1 MKKYFVTLLLLT
13 MGLASVCAG
22 GKKEAME
29 ESAQSDNILHVMN
42 QAEVD
47 SLDPQVTM
55 SLAGFEVIANFTDGL
70 KQLDKNGATVNA
82 LCKEEQVS
90 DDGLVYTFTLRDDA
104 TWSNGTPVTAADF
117 VYGWR
122 RGVDPAI
129 ASEYS
134 YMFSAIGHVKNA
146 AQIIAGELPVED
158 LGIVAL
164 DTYTLQVTLEV
175 PVPYFDGLLYFVTFY
190 PVNQAFCES
199 CGDTYATSADTL
211 LSNGAFIMDNYEPA
225 ANRFSLVKNPQYYD
239 ASRISLDGLDYQ
251 ILKDSQQA
259 LMSYQ
264 NGDLDL
270 IILSGDQIDQV
281 KEDPE
286 YQSFGAGYLWYLC
299 PNVSGSKE
307 MANKN
312 FRLAITNVLNRQS
325 IVDDVTKD
333 GSVPSYAMVPSGL
346 SYDAD
351 GVDFTSSPDTYSA
364 VCSDNIA
371 KAQAYYKK
379 AQAELG
385 EDTMEL
391 KFLVDDTSLQQNI
404 AVVIKEQLESA
415 FPGLTVNLTV
425 EPKKQRIADSFAG
438 NFDLVMTGWGPDYAD
453 ATTYLS
459 MFTTGNSVNFGQW
472 SNADYDAL
480 IDECMAGD
488 LISKPAERL
497 VALKKAE
504 AIGMNEAVMMPLYQ
518 QSNAVMIKPNVTGVA
533 FHPVALDRVFKD
545 VVKQ

>member
-1 MKKYFVTLLLLT
+1 MKKHFVTLLLLT
-13 MGLASVCAG
+13 MSLSSVFAG
-22 GKKEAME
+22 GKKEAMD
-29 ESAQSDNILHVMN
+29 ESVQTDNILHVMN

-70 KQLDKNGATVNA
+70 KQLDQNGGIANA
-82 LCKEEQVS
+82 LCKEEHVS

-122 RGVDPAI
+122 RAVDPAI

-134 YMFSAIGHVKNA
+134 YMMSAIGHVKNA
-146 AQIIAGELPVED
+146 VQIIAGELPKED

-164 DTYTLQVTLEV
+164 DTYTLQVTLDV

-225 ANRFSLVKNPQYYD
+225 TNRFSLVKNPQYYD
-239 ASRISLDGLDYQ
+239 ADHISLDGIDYQ

-264 NGDLDL
+264 NGDLDV

-281 KEDPE
+281 KDDPE
-286 YQSFGAGYLWYLC
+286 YKSFGAGYLWYLC

-312 FRLAITNVLNRQS
+312 FRLAITNAVNRQS

-346 SYDAD
+346 TSDSN
-351 GVDFTSSPDTYSA
+351 GVDFNASPDTYAA
-364 VCSDNIA
+364 VCSDDLA

-385 EDTMEL
+385 EDTMEI

-404 AVVIKEQLESA
+404 AVVIKSQLESA
-415 FPGLTVNLTV
+415 LPGLTVNLTV

-438 NFDLVMTGWGPDYAD
+438 DFDLVMTGWGPDYAD

-480 IDECMAGD
+480 IEECMAGD

-497 VALKKAE
+497 EALKKAE
-504 AIGMNEAVMMPLYQ
+504 AIGMEEAVMMPLYQ